1 VKKVEWEMF
10 MKEDVRDLRAY
21 LTSHVGSLN
30 MRMITQGLYIPLTA
44 IFIEN
49 FN

>member
-1 VKKVEWEMF
+1 VKKVEWEIF

-30 MRMITQGLYIPLTA
+30 MRMITQGL
-44 IFIEN
+44 
-49 FN
+49 